1 MNQRSD
7 SVSFNQLTQDQI
19 KRLKDAFL
27 LIDED
32 GDGSITTEDLR
43 KALKSVGKSATD
55 EELSLMLG
63 QVKSAETEGI
73 KFPEFL
79 TLMGG
84 LTDEFSDDEEIVN
97 CFKDFM
103 TDGTG
108 RVSVDELVKYL
119 KEAGYDNPETR
130 FARVFDVFS
139 SLQKATGETIFRA
152 EQFLNTI
159 SDK

>member
-1 MNQRSD
+1 MNQRCD

-43 KALKSVGKSATD
+43 KALKGVGKSPTD
-55 EELSLMLG
+55 EELSSMLG
-63 QVKSAETEGI
+63 QVKSAGNEGI

-84 LTDEFSDDEEIVN
+84 LTDEFVDDEEIMS

-103 TDGTG
+103 ADGTG

-119 KEAGYDNPETR
+119 KEAGYDDPETR
-130 FARVFDVFS
+130 FAKVFDVFS
-139 SLQKATGETIFRA
+139 AFQKTTGETVFRT